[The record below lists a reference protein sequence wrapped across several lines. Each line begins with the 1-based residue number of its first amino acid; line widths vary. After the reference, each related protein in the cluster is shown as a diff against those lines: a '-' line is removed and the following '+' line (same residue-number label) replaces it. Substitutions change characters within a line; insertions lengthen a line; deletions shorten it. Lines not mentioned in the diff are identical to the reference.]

1 MIQKNLYNPI
11 PFHSSKDQ
19 WYNRRRTFKG
29 GVSQV
34 IVPTG
39 HILPFQITLSKNTN
53 YILPQFEVTM
63 QESGTAIQYVR
74 QMPFDGDKMLMKK
87 NEQLDE
93 TDYFE
98 LWCENGKFRLV
109 YVEYTGPVSPKMRN
123 EYFYIENGS
132 AITWEKTLLDFDK
145 VKGLSYSEYTMY
157 KFGNNTYSIKRV
169 SFATSFDCV
178 TCKLMTMNDTAVTA
192 ETYDIP
198 LAFSLV
204 PSAYR
209 NDTRYMYA
217 VTNNTTIAGVSD
229 GCYYIKITIPK
240 TDDPN
245 EYIYSEPFEMRSDFS
260 SLIHAYYKT
269 DNAIVKSSAYL
280 PFRGVLCGDIA
291 MEAYIDSYI
300 MMPSCSFEEEVQDLN
315 GYHFIQ
321 SRVSAIAHKFS
332 FLATAYFAEAIILMW
347 HCSLLRF
354 HDGVDEYL
362 VDYMKQPE
370 LSWNDDNHLAQV
382 DVEFLTDTITQSE
395 GYHVATTSRVTGGQ
409 FSEGFSNGFGV

>member
-29 GVSQV
+29 GKSKLYS
-34 IVPTG
+34 PSG
-39 HILPFQITLSKNTN
+39 YILPFQITLSKNTN
-53 YILPQFEVTM
+53 YVLPSM
-63 QESGTAIQYVR
+63 SINGTHTA
-74 QMPFDGDKMLMKK
+74 QMPFASDKI
-87 NEQLDE
+87 DFTS
-93 TDYFE
+93 TDY
-98 LWCENGKFRLV
+98 GTIRLV
-109 YVEYTGPVSPKMRN
+109 PVGNKYKVYRITPTGTFVMYDGEAATEQHISLVTWDEFVALTGRKSFFNISVRPHTTTTYTFINIVVNYIKVEIFNDGGLVSD
-123 EYFYIENGS
+123 IS
-132 AITWEKTLLDFDK
+132 SKT
-145 VKGLSYSEYTMY
+145 
-157 KFGNNTYSIKRV
+157 
-169 SFATSFDCV
+169 
-178 TCKLMTMNDTAVTA
+178 KLV
-192 ETYDIP
+192 
-198 LAFSLV
+198 FSLV
-204 PSAYR
+204 PSSYR
-209 NDTRYMYA
+209 NDNARYMYGCCA
-217 VTNNTTIAGVSD
+217 LTPLATALSE
-229 GCYYIKITIPK
+229 GCYYIKISVPLTGQ
-240 TDDPN
+240 N
-245 EYIYSEPFEMRSDFS
+245 QFEYIFSEPFDVKSDIS
-260 SLIHAYYKT
+260 SLIHARYRT
-269 DNAIVKSSAYL
+269 DSPIVKSNGYL
-280 PFRGVLCGDIA
+280 PFKSVTSGSFS

-315 GYHFIQ
+315 GYHFVQ

-395 GYHVATTSRVTGGQ
+395 GYHVATTSRVMGGQ